1 LSVYGG
7 HSDIIYSDAIDDR
20 IKELQEHHDLPGTDT
35 CTTCN
40 EDEHNELEALM
51 QFREDVISECGGEAA
66 WIESPGFIADNYF
79 GTYVQN
85 DIEGMVGSDALSVI
99 DRFLDWDAINDEY
112 MGRFEEI
119 DFDGVTYLV
128 DNNRG

>member
-7 HSDIIYSDAIDDR
+7 HSDIIYSGNIDDR
-20 IKELQEHHDLPGTDT
+20 IGQLRAMKSQL
-35 CTTCN
+35 N
-40 EDEHNELEALM
+40 EDGRDELDALV

-66 WIESPGFIADNYF
+66 WMESPGFIADNYF

-128 DNNRG
+128 DNNRGVNS

>member
-1 LSVYGG
+1 LSVYDG
-7 HSDIIYSDAIDDR
+7 HGDIIYSDTLDER
-20 IKELQEHHDLPGTDT
+20 IGQLRAMKSQL
-35 CTTCN
+35 N
-40 EDEHNELEALM
+40 EDGRDELDALV

-66 WIESPGFIADNYF
+66 WMESPGFIADNYF

>member
-1 LSVYGG
+1 
-7 HSDIIYSDAIDDR
+7 
-20 IKELQEHHDLPGTDT
+20 
-35 CTTCN
+35 
-40 EDEHNELEALM
+40 
-51 QFREDVISECGGEAA
+51 
-66 WIESPGFIADNYF
+66 
-79 GTYVQN
+79 VQN